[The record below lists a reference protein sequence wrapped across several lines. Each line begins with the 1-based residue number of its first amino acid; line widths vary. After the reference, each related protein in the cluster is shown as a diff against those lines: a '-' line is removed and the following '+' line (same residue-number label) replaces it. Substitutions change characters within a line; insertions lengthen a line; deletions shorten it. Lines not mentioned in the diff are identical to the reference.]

1 MRKRGI
7 GFRVTASLVAVS
19 LLTSALSILFF
30 YSLTRKA
37 FNDYVRKNRTQLVLQ
52 VSRIVGDVYD
62 QSGWAGVQS
71 LLEDISYMRR
81 MHGPH
86 MGMRPG
92 SMGGM
97 GLIFLLQNDIIVTD
111 ASGRIVASTP
121 GFNGQVRTASIT
133 APVYSEGEIVGF
145 VTVRSPLRPAER
157 SLEFVFYRTLSSYS
171 LFSVAFGL
179 GLALIIGALV
189 SRRLT
194 EPVRQLSAAVR
205 RFSGGERDVQITLK
219 TGDELAD
226 LAEDFNAMA
235 ESIRKSEELRRNL
248 TADIAHE
255 LRTPIAIIQGTLE
268 SIQEGMLEPSPA
280 LMLSLQEEVSR
291 MTRLIKDLSD
301 LSLAETGKLELNRTR
316 IFPAELA
323 GKFIHFKTKAEAKGV
338 RFDINLPR
346 NLPAVYADPTR
357 LVQIITNLLANA
369 LQHTSSGSIELSAEK
384 AEGGVVFRVKDTG
397 GGIKKEDLPYI
408 FERFYRA
415 EKSRSRRTGGMGLG
429 LAITRGLV
437 EAHGGRIWVESREG
451 EGSVFSFFIPA
462 AP

>member
-1 MRKRGI
+1 MKKRGI

-19 LLTSALSILFF
+19 LLTSVLSILFF

-37 FNDYVRKNRTQLVLQ
+37 FNDYVRENRTQIVLQ
-52 VSRIVGDVYD
+52 VSRIVGDIYD
-62 QSGWAGVQS
+62 QAGWVGVQQ
-71 LLEDISYMRR
+71 LLEGISYMRR
-81 MHGPH
+81 MHSSH
-86 MGMRPG
+86 MGMGPG

-97 GLIFLLQNDIIVTD
+97 GLIFLMQNDIIVTD
-111 ASGRIVASTP
+111 ASGRVVASTR
-121 GFNGQVRTASIT
+121 GFNGQARTASIT
-133 APVYSEGEIVGF
+133 APVHSGGEIVGF
-145 VTVRSPLRPAER
+145 VTVRSPLKPAER

-179 GLALIIGALV
+179 GLALLIGALV

-194 EPVRQLSAAVR
+194 EPIKQLSAAVK
-205 RFSGGERDVQITLK
+205 RFSKGERDVKITLE
-219 TGDELAD
+219 TGDELSS

-235 ESIRKSEELRRNL
+235 EKIRKSEELRRNL

-268 SIQEGMLEPSPA
+268 SIQEGVLEPTPA

-301 LSLAETGKLELNRTR
+301 LSLVEAGKLELNRIK

-323 GKFIHFKTKAEAKGV
+323 GKFIHFKAEAEAKGI
-338 RFDINLPR
+338 RFDINFPR

-357 LVQIITNLLANA
+357 LVQIITNLLSNA
-369 LQHTSSGSIELSAEK
+369 LKHTSSGRIELSAEK
-384 AEGGVVFRVKDTG
+384 AEGGVVFKVQDTG
-397 GGIKKEDLPYI
+397 SGIKKEDLPYI

-415 EKSRSRRTGGMGLG
+415 EKSRSRKTGGTGLG
-429 LAITRGLV
+429 LAITKGLV

-451 EGSVFSFFIPA
+451 EGSVFSFFIPSA
-462 AP
+462 T